1 MRKRNI
7 ILICTA
13 WPFVIFYRFSNAV
26 VTTTAMNKHVM
37 VMQNAGMKSL
47 NECSKYV
54 RVEYPMINLTLRR
67 F

>member
-13 WPFVIFYRFSNAV
+13 WPFVISYRFSNAV

>member
-13 WPFVIFYRFSNAV
+13 WPFAVFHRFSNAV